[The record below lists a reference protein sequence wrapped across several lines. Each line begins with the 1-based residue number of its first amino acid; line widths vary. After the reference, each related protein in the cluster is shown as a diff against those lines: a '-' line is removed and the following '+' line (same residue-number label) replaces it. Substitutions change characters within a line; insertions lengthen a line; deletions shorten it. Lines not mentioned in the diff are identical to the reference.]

1 MLKMMEATRILI
13 DPCEEKKYSG
23 QTQAHIY
30 SQILGLGLE
39 LEIEISITDG
49 FGSVCAR
56 IQLTVFPHLS
66 VMVTTGLEPV
76 PSDQSTFHS
85 PR

>member
-1 MLKMMEATRILI
+1 MMKTTRILMQPY
-13 DPCEEKKYSG
+13 DDSKYAG
-23 QTQAHIY
+23 QSQANIY

-76 PSDQSTFHS
+76 PSNQSTFHS

>member
-39 LEIEISITDG
+39 LEIWERRNFCTW
-49 FGSVCAR
+49 R
-56 IQLTVFPHLS
+56 
-66 VMVTTGLEPV
+66 
-76 PSDQSTFHS
+76 
-85 PR
+85 

>member
-1 MLKMMEATRILI
+1 MSKMMKTTSILMQSY
-13 DPCEEKKYSG
+13 DDSKYAG
-23 QTQAHIY
+23 QSQAHIY
-30 SQILGLGLE
+30 SQILGLG

-76 PSDQSTFHS
+76 PSNQSTFHS